1 ADAGDDRL
9 ERMGGDA
16 AVVHR
21 GRADRDHRD
30 VRLGHRAR
38 GVGGGAQAAVGHLF
52 GDQLLEPVLA
62 QRRLAGIDLGD
73 LVLVDVHAD
82 HRMTIPGQAG
92 AGHATDVAE
101 AEYRNI
107 AHDFWDSLL
116 EKEKTGAQA
125 ALRAAPRAITSRQID
140 SNWRAMVSLP

>member
-1 ADAGDDRL
+1 
-9 ERMGGDA
+9 
-16 AVVHR
+16 
-21 GRADRDHRD
+21 
-30 VRLGHRAR
+30 RAR
-38 GVGGGAQAAVGHLF
+38 GVGGGAQAAVAHLF
-52 GDQLLEPVLA
+52 GDQLFEPVLA

-116 EKEKTGAQA
+116 ERKKRVLRPRCGLRRARSRPGRSIRTGG
-125 ALRAAPRAITSRQID
+125 RWS
-140 SNWRAMVSLP
+140 